1 MTDPARVPQNLYAV
15 TLGCR
20 DASGQ
25 RSFYEA
31 WGWTIA
37 PFSTDEYVAFDLGG
51 AMVSFYDTGKLAEEA
66 APGAR
71 LPDGNGWNGLT
82 LAVNVGSRESVDST
96 WRAAVH
102 AGAESIGEPVDRPWG
117 GRSGYVADPEGNRWE
132 IAWVPPTPGATSPA

>member
-1 MTDPARVPQNLYAV
+1 MTEPVGVPQNLFGI
-15 TLGCR
+15 TLGSR
-20 DASGQ
+20 DVSKQ
-25 RSFYEA
+25 RRFYEA

-51 AMVSFYDTGKLAEEA
+51 AVVSFFDTEKLAEEA

-71 LPDGNGWNGLT
+71 LPGGDGWNGVT
-82 LAVNVGSRESVDST
+82 LAVNVGSRETVDLT

-132 IAWVPPTPGATSPA
+132 IAWVPPMPTTA